1 MKQSGGAV
9 KSRSQLICCKAFSP
23 LGQLSLLFLLMMIGS
38 LRAQEFL
45 VMNIN
50 TQEETVGSAPAFFV
64 PVGSNVFYFKANDGI
79 HGTELWHSDGTS
91 AGTTLVADIAASSA
105 NADPGSLVNVNGTL
119 FFSATDSV
127 HGRELW
133 KSDGTAGGTGLV
145 ADINPGSAS

>member
-45 VMNIN
+45 VKNIN
-50 TQEETVGSAPAFFV
+50 TQAETVGSAPAFFV
-64 PVGSNVFYFKANDGI
+64 PVGSSVFYFRANDGI
-79 HGTELWHSDGTS
+79 HGTELWRSDGT
-91 AGTTLVADIAASSA
+91 AEGTALVADITASSA
-105 NADPGSLVNVNGTL
+105 NADPASLINVNGTL
-119 FFSATDSV
+119 FFTATETA

-133 KSDGTAGGTGLV
+133 KSDGTAVGTVLV
-145 ADINPGSAS
+145 AD